1 MPMWNMNGKGPTR
14 GPFSVSAMQSWL
26 EGGREHCGL
35 AVLDHRLRGEV
46 VVAADR
52 GSAVAAEDC
61 AEFVDVRASGAR
73 DGGRM
78 RCGRRGGVSED
89 LAGNIDCLSR
99 VVLADAEGHEEALDE
114 SEDGGDTR
122 PKEEE
127 IDNAGCVSAKVE
139 MVGTKA
145 AEEEREQEP
154 DHLIFAS
161 TFVLGVEPRAL
172 LVVHIDGVDGVGGI
186 HGIVPRG

>member
-1 MPMWNMNGKGPTR
+1 MERVPG
-14 GPFSVSAMQSWL
+14 GPFFCLRYKQSWL
-26 EGGREHCGL
+26 EGGL
-35 AVLDHRLRGEV
+35 LNHRLRGEV

-61 AEFVDVRASGAR
+61 AEFVDVRASGAI
-73 DGGRM
+73 DGGRV
-78 RCGRRGGVSED
+78 RCGRRGSGSED

-99 VVLADAEGHEEALDE
+99 VVLADAEGHEEAFDE

-122 PKEEE
+122 PEEE
-127 IDNAGCVSAKVE
+127 KIDNAGGVSAKVE

-145 AEEEREQEP
+145 AKEEREEEP
-154 DHLIFAS
+154 YHLIFAS
-161 TFVLGVEPRAL
+161 TFVFGVEPGAL
-172 LVVHIDGVDGVGGI
+172 LAVHIGGVDGVGGI